1 MCRNLFVITG
11 AAVLISLVFI
21 SCSTNSLYQKM
32 YPALLDGKYDSEFPY
47 RNCSDQLEEIS
58 NSIKLIN
65 SIAFYT
71 SYVFDENAKIT
82 LRDVNLINY
91 EKTAIKEIL
100 FTRTASCSATVV
112 QENNGLIGLL
122 SVAHV
127 VSFPDTILSYFSNPD
142 GTLSKY
148 IQSISIK
155 NRQSNYVPDL
165 PDNGALDIILID
177 KNRDIALLGKRYLP
191 DQTKLITTFKYK
203 WGNASELEWGT
214 FVYAFGYPMNYKMIS
229 KAIVSVSEKNK
240 NTFIIDAAFNKGFS
254 GGIVLA
260 IRDGVPNFELVGL
273 VKSVPAEFEDIIK
286 PLSIDQSTEFNPMLP
301 YKGDVYIERR
311 QVISPGITKVIAIES
326 VKELFLEHKDEL
338 IKKGFYFN
346 NLFNPDSLSSPNNK
360 IIKMLND
367 IQIKH

>member
-1 MCRNLFVITG
+1 MNKQSCIITG
-11 AAVLISLVFI
+11 TAALISLLFL
-21 SCSTNSLYQKM
+21 SCSTESLYQKV

-71 SYVFDENAKIT
+71 SYVFDENSKIISK
-82 LRDVNLINY
+82 DVGLINY

-100 FTRTASCSATVV
+100 FNRTASCSATVI

-127 VSFPDTILSYFSNPD
+127 VSFPDTILSYFANPD
-142 GTLSKY
+142 GSFSQY

-155 NRQSNYVPDL
+155 TRQSNYVPDL
-165 PDNGALDIILID
+165 PDSGELEIILMD
-177 KNRDIALLGKRYLP
+177 KNRDIALLGKKYLP
-191 DQTKLITTFKYK
+191 DQTKLISTFNYK

-229 KAIVSVSEKNK
+229 KAIVSIPDKSK
-240 NTFIIDAAFNKGFS
+240 NTFLIDAAFNKGFS

-260 IRDGVPNFELVGL
+260 VRDGVPNFELVGI
-273 VKSVPAEFEDIIK
+273 VKSVPAEFEEIMR
-286 PLSIDQSTEFNPMLP
+286 PLTKEHDFEFNPMLP
-301 YKGDVYIERR
+301 YKGDLFIDR
-311 QVISPGITKVIAIES
+311 QQIIRPGITKVIAIGA
-326 VKELFLEHKDEL
+326 VKDLFLEHKDEL
-338 IKKGFYFN
+338 IKKGFYFK
-346 NLFNPDSLSSPNNK
+346 NLFSPDSMKSSITDKKLTN
-360 IIKMLND
+360 
-367 IQIKH
+367 